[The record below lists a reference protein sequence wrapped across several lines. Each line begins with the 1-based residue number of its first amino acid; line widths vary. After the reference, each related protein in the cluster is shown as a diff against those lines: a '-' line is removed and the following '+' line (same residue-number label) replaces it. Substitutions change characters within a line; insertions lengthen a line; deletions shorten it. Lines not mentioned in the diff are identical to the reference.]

1 MSLIKSTPN
10 NIYPPTI
17 GNSLAV
23 FVDINDGI
31 LKFKDQNGNTN
42 TLSAYV
48 NPSSESGVIM
58 EGTGLGS
65 TLRCGLNNN
74 TIAPCSVV
82 MGGELNKVGA
92 SGCYGTISGGFT
104 NSAYGIGSSVSGGS
118 FNVAGIGQGGSSCC
132 DCCGVGLDIPIVEG
146 IGISALIESCYS
158 TIGGGCCNQSFGLAS
173 VVSGGANNMATSS
186 YSSVGGGVC
195 NSSYSAYSHIGG
207 GQCNTI
213 CCMYGSILGGACNLV
228 NHHFSSVVGCGITT
242 TAECTFFANNIC
254 AITDMYVG
262 GLTSGCAVC
271 VGANGKLTNSA
282 GGGGGVFALGSGVCS
297 TQRSCVNNCSFG
309 NYSGTLGGAF
319 NSACGNYSSVIN
331 GSFNCTLGCYGIILN
346 GCCNITNSSGYYT
359 TILNGFCNVANGENN
374 IILNGRCNTATTAS
388 CALVGTGRTNNASN
402 HFTTVMNGCSNT
414 ASAYFGVIL
423 NGCINTNSS
432 YESTIL
438 NGKFQTIAGGER
450 NVILNGI
457 GNTINTNSSISILGG
472 GCNII
477 CCASLATI
485 LNGVCN
491 QIRETHCSTIS
502 GGYNNTLCKEGL
514 AACGSGFAFIG
525 QGSQN
530 NITLSNSY
538 CFNTILNGRQNKIC
552 GVGCFATIL
561 GNNHIMTASRSVIIN
576 GNSNSIEYGTDL
588 SILGNGQINTICC
601 TDFGVLMNG
610 LQNTLSLSNGRYG
623 FIGTGT
629 LNQTLA
635 ECSTILNGSN
645 NSISFNSNGSSIL
658 AGRCNTIAEQ
668 NGHIIG
674 NTNIIPLGRSDVH
687 ILGSGIIADRCSTL
701 FANNLSLKS
710 LPTSSVGLPSGAVW
724 NNGGVL
730 NIV

>member
-42 TLSAYV
+42 TLSAYADYA
-48 NPSSESGVIM
+48 ESGVIM
-58 EGTGLGS
+58 EGIGLGS

-104 NSAYGIGSSVSGGS
+104 NSAYGIGSSVSGGI
-118 FNVAGIGQGGSSCC
+118 FNVAGIGQGGGGCC

-173 VVSGGANNMATSS
+173 VVNGGANNMATSS

-297 TQRSCVNNCSFG
+297 TQRSCVFNCAIG
-309 NYSGTLGGAF
+309 DYSGALGGFF
-319 NSACGNYSSVIN
+319 NCACGCFSTIIN
-331 GSFNCTLGCYGIILN
+331 GQCNRTRNGGSLIGVGSCNNIGNLGCSAIIL
-346 GCCNITNSSGYYT
+346 GG
-359 TILNGFCNVANGENN
+359 L
-374 IILNGRCNTATTAS
+374 CNTASIYCSTIINGRINVASGSFATISNGYQNTAS
-388 CALVGTGRTNNASN
+388 CT
-402 HFTTVMNGCSNT
+402 F
-414 ASAYFGVIL
+414 
-423 NGCINTNSS
+423 
-432 YESTIL
+432 STIL
-438 NGKFQTIAGGER
+438 NG
-450 NVILNGI
+450 
-457 GNTINTNSSISILGG
+457 
-472 GCNII
+472 
-477 CCASLATI
+477 
-485 LNGVCN
+485 CN
-491 QIRETHCSTIS
+491 QTAS
-502 GGYNNTLCKEGL
+502 GY
-514 AACGSGFAFIG
+514 S
-525 QGSQN
+525 S
-530 NITLSNSY
+530 
-538 CFNTILNGRQNKIC
+538 TILNGRGQCALAVHSLIGGGQSHQICKAQMSTVLNGNQNRITSCGMHNAIVGGFLNNIGCIEIEASNIICYSSINNGFINCINGSFYNTISNGYCNITTGLSSSYDTIGTGCYNKIEC
-552 GVGCFATIL
+552 VQFGTI
-561 GNNHIMTASRSVIIN
+561 I
-576 GNSNSIEYGTDL
+576 
-588 SILGNGQINTICC
+588 
-601 TDFGVLMNG
+601 NG
-610 LQNTLSLSNGRYG
+610 LQNTLCLGNGRFG
-623 FIGTGT
+623 LIGTGT
-629 LNQTLA
+629 SNQTLA

-645 NSISFNSNGSSIL
+645 NSITSNSNGSSIL
-658 AGRCNTIAEQ
+658 AGRINTITEE

-674 NTNIIPLGRSDVH
+674 NANIIPLGQTNVH
-687 ILGSGIIADRCSTL
+687 ILGSGITANRCCTL
-701 FANNLSLKS
+701 FANNLSLTS
-710 LPTSSVGLPSGAVW
+710 LPISSAGLPSGAVW